1 MPNPTNEQE
10 APETADD
17 LYVKEGAETPEIPET
32 ESTPA
37 PQEAA
42 PELPETEEAAD
53 PEETQPAEVSEA
65 AKPAE
70 PLSDE
75 RIAEITARVLKAQQ
89 PKQEEP
95 QLSAEQIEKLINP
108 VKVTKEDVA
117 ELTGQDPATVTD
129 KQVAFLQRF
138 ANATAKNATSLSALV
153 LEQRSRALESKYEPV
168 RSYYEQQQARAQVD
182 AYHAQY
188 PHLKQYE
195 KISQSVAR
203 TVSPTKV
210 DGSFKTPQEIFKEVS
225 DGVVATLK
233 ASGINITA
241 SQARTSASAS
251 SAVPTMAQRQQ
262 PGRSAAGQSKG
273 KPNDPDN
280 DIYE

>member
-37 PQEAA
+37 LQETA
-42 PELPETEEAAD
+42 PETVETETD
-53 PEETQPAEVSEA
+53 PVDEVPAQEQEV

-95 QLSAEQIEKLINP
+95 QFSAEQIEKIVNP

-117 ELTGQDPATVTD
+117 ELTGQDPSTITD

-138 ANATAKNATSLSALV
+138 ANATAKNATSLSALI

-168 RSYYEQQQARAQVD
+168 RNYYEQQQARAQVE
-182 AYHAQY
+182 AYHTQY

-210 DGSFKTPQEIFKEVS
+210 DGSFKTAQEIFKEVS
-225 DGVVATLK
+225 DGVLETLK

-241 SQARTSASAS
+241 SQARTSASAA
-251 SAVPTMAQRQQ
+251 SAVPVMAQRQQ